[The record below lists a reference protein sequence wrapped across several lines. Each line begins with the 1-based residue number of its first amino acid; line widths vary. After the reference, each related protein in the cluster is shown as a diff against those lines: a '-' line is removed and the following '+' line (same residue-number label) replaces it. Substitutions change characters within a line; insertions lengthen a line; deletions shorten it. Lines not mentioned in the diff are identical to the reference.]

1 MAKIGIFG
9 GTFNPPHRGHLQA
22 ASEAYRTLGLDLVI
36 FIPDAQPPHKDIPD
50 GSPDG
55 QTRLE
60 LVKAA
65 ISELPFAQAD
75 DLELR
80 RVGKS
85 YTADT
90 LKELRLRF
98 PSDTLYLLTG
108 TDMFLSLHTWYH
120 PEEICRD
127 AVIVGMHRNQEDRD
141 TEFRAKKKLLENEY
155 HAKVILIEND
165 VLEISSSRVRR
176 LLVLGGA
183 EAYVP
188 APVLEMIR
196 QRRLYNTDKNYRN
209 LPEEEL
215 RRVAIGLLKESRVN
229 HVLGCADTARLL
241 AKKYGADEVAAYR
254 AGLLHDVT
262 KAIDGEDQLLLVD
275 KYGILISDFERT
287 HPKLLHAKTGAY
299 VARYVFGESEEIQR
313 AIFWHTTGK
322 ADMSLLEKIL
332 YLADYMEPTRDFPGV
347 EALREI
353 TWIDLDRALLLAFNM
368 CIEELIRENKS
379 VCADSRE
386 ARDYIARQLNEPFP
400 QQEV

>member
-127 AVIVGMHRNQEDRD
+127 AVIVGMHRNQEDQD
-141 TEFRAKKKLLENEY
+141 TEFRAQKKLLENEY

-229 HVLGCADTARLL
+229 HVLGCADTARQL

-275 KYGILISDFERT
+275 KYGILISDFERS

>member
-141 TEFRAKKKLLENEY
+141 TEFRAQKKLLENEY

-229 HVLGCADTARLL
+229 HVLGCADTARQL

-299 VARYVFGESEEIQR
+299 VAKYVFGESEEIQR

-322 ADMSLLEKIL
+322 ADMSLLEKVL